1 MPGGRRQAA
10 RGFTL
15 LEVLLAFTL
24 LAVAMGLLIS
34 SLGGGLRQVA
44 EAEYETEAALH
55 AQSILDGLGTLQP
68 IRVGTADGESA
79 DGRFRWTMSVE
90 EIEDPAP
97 RDALAA
103 APDAIAVPLEGQ
115 VRVLRVLLDVKW
127 GAGTER
133 QTLHFVTLRV
143 RTPEAEGTP

>member
-1 MPGGRRQAA
+1 MRRA

-34 SLGGGLRQVA
+34 TLGGGLRQVA

-68 IRVGTADGESA
+68 IRPGTTDGTSA
-79 DGRFRWTMSVE
+79 DERFRWTMSIA

-97 RDALAA
+97 REVAA
-103 APDAIAVPLEGQ
+103 ATPGAPAVPLEGGPQ
-115 VRVLRVLLDVKW
+115 VLRVVLDVSW
-127 GAGTER
+127 GAGGER
-133 QTLHFVTLRV
+133 QTMHYVTLRV
-143 RTPEAEGTP
+143 RTPEVLGATP